1 MSSKQESKAKR
12 QGAIKQA
19 SRKAIHDGP
28 SSASCDAKAISCEE
42 RIYGFEPFVPE
53 GAKVLIL
60 GSMPSVKSLEQG
72 FYYMPSVKSLEQGFY
87 YAHPQNRMFKLIARY
102 LALYNHSSVEKTV
115 PLVSVSERKDALTTL
130 GIAMWDTVD
139 SCVRNGS
146 LDSNIKVATYADI
159 ASLLKKHGSIRCVI
173 TAGGFAAKAFK
184 KSTLSLE
191 EVKTGKLVFDYH
203 ALPSTSPANTV
214 SFRCVITAGGF
225 AAKAFKKSTLSLEEV
240 KTGKLVFDYHA
251 LPSTSPANTVSFEKL
266 CEKSTLSLEE
276 VKTGKLVFDYHA
288 LPSTSPANT
297 VSFEKLCE
305 SYDAVILPH
314 LGIKVG

>member
-1 MSSKQESKAKR
+1 MSSKQESKAKK

-19 SRKAIHDGP
+19 SRKAIHDGQN
-28 SSASCDAKAISCEE
+28 SASCDAKAVSCEE

-72 FYYMPSVKSLEQGFY
+72 FYY
-87 YAHPQNRMFKLIARY
+87 AHPQNRRFKLIARY
-102 LALYNHSSVEKTV
+102 LALYNHSLVEKAV
-115 PLVSVSERKDALTTL
+115 PLGSVSDRKAALTTL

-214 SFRCVITAGGF
+214 SF
-225 AAKAFKKSTLSLEEV
+225 
-240 KTGKLVFDYHA
+240 
-251 LPSTSPANTVSFEKL
+251 
-266 CEKSTLSLEE
+266 
-276 VKTGKLVFDYHA
+276 
-288 LPSTSPANT
+288 
-297 VSFEKLCE
+297 EKLCE